1 MIEVRDSGTGISPEE
16 IEKIFERFYQVGADS
31 GNIQGT
37 GIGLALSKGI
47 IELHKG
53 RIEVSS
59 HLDKG
64 TTFTIY
70 LKLGKE
76 HFLEEQIDTEP
87 VKEEPLSMPAE
98 PQLQLEQQVMDE
110 DVQNRIKGAKMLI
123 VEDNTSLR
131 EMLAGLFEPY
141 YEVVTASDGEEG
153 LQKAQEVMPDIII
166 SDIMM
171 PKMTGIELCK
181 QIKANFETCHIPVV
195 LLTARTAIEH
205 TIEGLRIGADDYITK
220 PFNVNLLI
228 SRCNNLVNSRR
239 VLQEKFGK
247 QPQTQVQMLATNP
260 MDKDLLDRTVA
271 IIEKNLDNSE
281 YSLSDLIKELY
292 ISRTNFFTK
301 IKAITGQTPNEFIL
315 TIRLKKA
322 AWLLK
327 HEQYLSVT
335 EVADRTGFSSQRY
348 FSRCF
353 KDMYGI
359 SPLYYRTGN
368 KEDNQE
374 E

>member
-1 MIEVRDSGTGISPEE
+1 
-16 IEKIFERFYQVGADS
+16 
-31 GNIQGT
+31 
-37 GIGLALSKGI
+37 
-47 IELHKG
+47 
-53 RIEVSS
+53 
-59 HLDKG
+59 
-64 TTFTIY
+64 
-70 LKLGKE
+70 
-76 HFLEEQIDTEP
+76 
-87 VKEEPLSMPAE
+87 
-98 PQLQLEQQVMDE
+98 
-110 DVQNRIKGAKMLI
+110 
-123 VEDNTSLR
+123 
-131 EMLAGLFEPY
+131 
-141 YEVVTASDGEEG
+141 
-153 LQKAQEVMPDIII
+153 
-166 SDIMM
+166 
-171 PKMTGIELCK
+171 
-181 QIKANFETCHIPVV
+181 
-195 LLTARTAIEH
+195 
-205 TIEGLRIGADDYITK
+205 
-220 PFNVNLLI
+220 
-228 SRCNNLVNSRR
+228 
-239 VLQEKFGK
+239 
-247 QPQTQVQMLATNP
+247 